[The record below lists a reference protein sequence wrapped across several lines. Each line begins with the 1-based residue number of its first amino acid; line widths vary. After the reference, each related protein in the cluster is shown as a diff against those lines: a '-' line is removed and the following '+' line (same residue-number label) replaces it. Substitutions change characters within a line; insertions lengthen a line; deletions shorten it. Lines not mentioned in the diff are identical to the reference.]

1 MKLEWLAIPYDL
13 RYYNK
18 SPKLYVK
25 IRPEEYISAFKKSLK
40 CQRSKWTVYDYC
52 FIDDCII
59 FLIMTFQKYHA
70 IIVKKNNYTESV
82 MQNVGFYGI
91 KYYSIYKIEKVIDL
105 GTNSIKDAKT
115 KLVLGGKKDV

>member
-25 IRPEEYISAFKKSLK
+25 IRSEEYISAFKKSLK

-59 FLIMTFQKYHA
+59 FLIMYSCWKTA
-70 IIVKKNNYTESV
+70 LDNYAVSV
-82 MQNVGFYGI
+82 YNY
-91 KYYSIYKIEKVIDL
+91 
-105 GTNSIKDAKT
+105 A
-115 KLVLGGKKDV
+115 